1 MRIGSVTTDNGPV
14 LVAEVDGVAYPF
26 VDGVDLGTLMAAAD
40 RHELL
45 GREPLTPQAGSTI
58 AFTAPYRPPKIIGVG
73 LNYRE
78 TVRSMAVPEP
88 TVPYL
93 FPKFSSCVIGTGEPV
108 EADDRLTTR
117 VDWEGELGVVIG
129 RRARH
134 VAREDALDVVF
145 GYTAANDIS
154 ARDLQAT
161 DGQWLRG
168 KSLDGFCPLGPVIVT
183 ADAVGDPQDLR
194 IRTLVNGVVMQ
205 HGSTADMIFDI
216 AELVSYCSA
225 SFTLEPGD
233 LILTGTPPGCGEWM
247 TPPRHLH
254 PGDVV
259 EVQVERIGSVVNPVV
274 APRR

>member
-1 MRIGSVTTDNGPV
+1 MRIGRVRTEEGLV
-14 LVAEVDGVAYPF
+14 LVADEDGDLIPF
-26 VDGVDLGTLMAAAD
+26 HRGVELGALMDAAD
-40 RHELL
+40 PRRLL
-45 GREPLTPQAGSTI
+45 ERDALTAGAGT
-58 AFTAPYRPPKIIGVG
+58 AVTFTAPYRPPKIIGVG

-78 TVRSMAVPEP
+78 TVRSMGVAEP
-88 TVPYL
+88 VVPYL
-93 FPKFSSCVIGTGEPV
+93 FPKLSSCVVGTGEPV
-108 EADDRLTTR
+108 EVDDRLTRR

-129 RRARH
+129 RRVRR
-134 VAREDALDVVF
+134 VSRENALDVVF

-183 ADAVGDPQDLR
+183 ADAIGDPQDLR
-194 IRTLVNGVVMQ
+194 IRTRVNGAVMQ
-205 HGSTADMIFDI
+205 DGTTADMIFDV

-233 LILTGTPPGCGEWM
+233 LILTGTPSGCGEWM
-247 TPPRHLH
+247 TPPRHLS

-259 EVQVERIGSVVNPVV
+259 EVEVESVGSVVSPIV